1 MKLMLATLIALSL
14 GLYELPRVEY
24 TSGVAGAKQAA
35 YDVEMYLDRAREAGE
50 DVHIW
55 GKISAEVWD
64 EYKSLDEY
72 TVHSQHLFVMSVLFY
87 DETPIENPYG
97 QFVTQSSYEM
107 VTKLLELQRLLF
119 REGIEVPRP
128 AEGLLASA
136 HQP

>member
-35 YDVEMYLDRAREAGE
+35 YDVEMYLDRAREAVE

-64 EYKSLDEY
+64 EYKSLDEC

-87 DETPIENPYG
+87 DEAPIENPHG

>member
-35 YDVEMYLDRAREAGE
+35 YDVEMYLDRAREAVE

-64 EYKSLDEY
+64 EYKYLDEC

>member
-1 MKLMLATLIALSL
+1 MKLMLITLIALSL

-35 YDVEMYLDRAREAGE
+35 YDVEMYLDRAREAVE

-64 EYKSLDEY
+64 EYKSLDEC
-72 TVHSQHLFVMSVLFY
+72 TVHFQHLFVMSVLFY

>member
-1 MKLMLATLIALSL
+1 MKLMLVTLIALSL

-35 YDVEMYLDRAREAGE
+35 YDVEMYLDRAREAVE

-64 EYKSLDEY
+64 EYKSLDEC
-72 TVHSQHLFVMSVLFY
+72 TAHSQHLFVMSVLFY
-87 DETPIENPYG
+87 DEAPIENPYG